1 MSWEFT
7 KYQNYARECM
17 RLADEANSVETRNKL
32 VELAR
37 VWNEAALV
45 EQQLANRLRA
55 DKAA

>member
-1 MSWEFT
+1 
-7 KYQNYARECM
+7 M
-17 RLADEANSVETRNKL
+17 RLANEANSVETRNKL

-37 VWNEAALV
+37 VWDEAALV